1 MLLNCFENLNVSF
14 QLWGKYA
21 DSNTLYTTVNY
32 PVFDFSFTSFSH
44 KTFYN
49 SMKSTES
56 NETIMT
62 SEIHSIKRVSSITLN
77 GIKLTDAYDMK
88 AIS

>member
-1 MLLNCFENLNVSF
+1 
-14 QLWGKYA
+14 
-21 DSNTLYTTVNY
+21 
-32 PVFDFSFTSFSH
+32 
-44 KTFYN
+44 
-49 SMKSTES
+49 MKSTES